1 MPVGTIQ
8 AQLDASHSLSST
20 RKSSAA
26 LLSGKNNVD
35 VSMLSTVKSN
45 RQHSRY
51 VHFNGQQEEIVKLTL
66 NKIAIVSSI

>member
-45 RQHSRY
+45 RQHCYAGMSILMD
-51 VHFNGQQEEIVKLTL
+51 NKKKLS
-66 NKIAIVSSI
+66 N